1 MYFARDAR
9 RTRPTASLDGLVEPG
24 LYAIVALALVED
36 RAGALLC
43 DVQVRAHRP
52 ACPRP
57 VPDATVRRAAQTW
70 GGAYGPDLP
79 YALPDDYDPAEV
91 SMMVPTWQAT
101 ARHQAAPAVLLK
113 IPLEEMKV
121 DQMKTLAGKMRSQGA
136 TKTSAGGGGGTGGSG
151 APLRR
156 HRLGAAN

>member
-1 MYFARDAR
+1 M
-9 RTRPTASLDGLVEPG
+9 G
-24 LYAIVALALVED
+24 
-36 RAGALLC
+36 
-43 DVQVRAHRP
+43 
-52 ACPRP
+52 
-57 VPDATVRRAAQTW
+57 

>member
-1 MYFARDAR
+1 M
-9 RTRPTASLDGLVEPG
+9 
-24 LYAIVALALVED
+24 
-36 RAGALLC
+36 
-43 DVQVRAHRP
+43 RAHRP
-52 ACPRP
+52 ACARARYLTRPSAAPR
-57 VPDATVRRAAQTW
+57 RRG

-136 TKTSAGGGGGTGGSG
+136 TKTSPAAASALAAAEGS
-151 APLRR
+151 AS
-156 HRLGAAN
+156 A